1 MQLEQLG
8 HGRYAMKTRYTI
20 IVEGRL
26 DSRWAGEFGDLRVQ
40 ARNDGTTALLGEVR
54 DRSDLH
60 GQIRRIE
67 ELGLKLVSVNE
78 QGGAR

>member
-1 MQLEQLG
+1 
-8 HGRYAMKTRYTI
+8 MKTHYTI

-26 DSRWAGEFGDLRVQ
+26 DPRWAGEFGALQVHPR
-40 ARNDGTTALLGEVR
+40 RDGTTALLGSAR
-54 DRSDLH
+54 DQSELH

-78 QGGAR
+78 EGGDR